1 MSMLVK
7 TEYKIPL
14 SLIEEC
20 LKDVTQSKQI
30 VLNKPT
36 GDFFYDPWIIKD
48 EYKNS
53 VWENLLNSLPM
64 DIGQARIINL
74 QSGTCYFKHADID
87 DRYHLNLSGDCGYLI
102 DLENEKLHRLDADGF
117 WYEMNA
123 GILHSAVSFGKFDR
137 SQIVVRKLLTRSNI
151 DNFVIVSIVPNSLYP
166 RYDFDNLVSPWL
178 NLCNKNKTITDFN
191 YDFELMKVS
200 FKIGKKDI
208 DNLITNLPKE
218 FLLNYE

>member
-1 MSMLVK
+1 MLVK

-14 SLIEEC
+14 SLIDEC
-20 LKDVTQSKQI
+20 LEVINRSKQLI
-30 VLNKPT
+30 LNKPT
-36 GDFFYDPWIIKD
+36 GDFFYDPWQIKE

-53 VWENLLNSLPM
+53 VWENLLNSLPI

-102 DLENEKLHRLDADGF
+102 DLENEKLYNLEADGF
-117 WYEMNA
+117 WYDMNA

-137 SQIVVRKLLTRSNI
+137 SQIVVRKLLNRSNI
-151 DNFVIVSIVPNSLYP
+151 DDPVMISITSNSSYP
-166 RYDFDNLVSPWL
+166 RYDFDNLISPWL
-178 NLCNKNKTITDFN
+178 NLSNKNKTITDFN

-208 DNLITNLPKE
+208 NNLIKNLPKE
-218 FLLNYE
+218 FLLEYE